1 MKAAD
6 KTAKVIER
14 VEAEI
19 LARSA
24 VKIPASEWENHVA
37 WVHAPAKVVSALRKL
52 ASSTS
57 VMAEPNAQL
66 AGSTQTESGS

>member
-14 VEAEI
+14 AEAEM

-24 VKIPASEWENHVA
+24 VKIPASEWENLEA
-37 WVHAPAKVVSALRKL
+37 WVHAPAKVVPALRKL
-52 ASSTS
+52 ASSTW
-57 VMAEPNAQL
+57 VWHY
-66 AGSTQTESGS
+66 